1 MTRMTWIKPSF
12 YWCMYR
18 AGWSFKDKNQSH
30 ILQITMKFEGFLTLL
45 KSAVPTS
52 GPGMNVNGSKAVRVQ
67 WDPERSIRLGRLDYR
82 SLQLGISGDLNKQW
96 IEEWIC
102 DIKDITEDVR
112 RWKGYLDEGA
122 ESSEKRAEME
132 AKVQEELDGEYKE
145 EVIEV
150 DDEIRARLGM
160 DRVGH

>member
-1 MTRMTWIKPSF
+1 
-12 YWCMYR
+12 
-18 AGWSFKDKNQSH
+18 
-30 ILQITMKFEGFLTLL
+30 
-45 KSAVPTS
+45 
-52 GPGMNVNGSKAVRVQ
+52 MNVNGSKAVRVQ